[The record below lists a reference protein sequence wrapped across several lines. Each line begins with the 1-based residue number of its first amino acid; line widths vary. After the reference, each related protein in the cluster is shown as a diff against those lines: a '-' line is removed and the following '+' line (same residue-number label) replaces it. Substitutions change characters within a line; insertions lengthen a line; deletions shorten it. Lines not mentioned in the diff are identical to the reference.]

1 MTFEEAIEAL
11 EDITQRLEEGN
22 ISLDKSLEQFE
33 QGMKLIQFCEQKLEE
48 VEKRIRILVEEDG
61 KLKLKMAH
69 FLEKEN
75 EAVEEVPETEEDDE
89 QPLFSNGDS

>member
-1 MTFEEAIEAL
+1 MTFEEAMEAL

-69 FLEKEN
+69 FLEKED
-75 EAVEEVPETEEDDE
+75 EVVEEAPETEEDDG
-89 QPLFSNGDS
+89 QPLFPNGDS

>member
-1 MTFEEAIEAL
+1 MTFEEAMEAL

-48 VEKRIRILVEEDG
+48 VEKRIRVLVEEDG
-61 KLKLKMAH
+61 KWRVRPLTFS
-69 FLEKEN
+69 FL
-75 EAVEEVPETEEDDE
+75 
-89 QPLFSNGDS
+89 F